1 MIFSQEMEHNNTHLA
16 DLFKSAAENLAPQLS
31 IWRIHLHSHPELS
44 YEEYETMKYVSGELD
59 KMGVIHTSGVADTGI
74 VATIESN
81 DPTSRFMALRAD
93 LDALPIQELNDV
105 PYASCNPG
113 VMHAC
118 GHDVHTTSLLGA
130 AHILSK
136 NKDQWKGTVRLIFQP
151 GEEQLPGGASL
162 MVAEGVLKNPVP
174 SHILGSHVFPELP
187 AGHVGMRPGTYMASA
202 DEIHLTI
209 VGKGGHAALPEN
221 QSNPLI
227 VASEIILALEKFM
240 NERPD
245 PSIKTVLAFG
255 FIEGLG
261 ATNVIPNEVHLKGT
275 FRSLN
280 ETWRYEVHKEV
291 KSIVEEICQKRG
303 ATADLRIPVGY
314 PSVYNDPD
322 LTARM
327 KSSAIAFLGKEKVHD
342 LPVRMTAED
351 FSFYAREIPGCF
363 YRIGT
368 SSPISDLGH
377 SGLHTP
383 HFDVDEDALKLGA
396 GLMAYAAAT
405 T

>member
-1 MIFSQEMEHNNTHLA
+1 VKFSQEMELKNTRLA
-16 DLFKSAAENLAPQLS
+16 DLFKSAAESLVPQLS
-31 IWRIHLHSHPELS
+31 IWRRHLHSHPELS

-59 KMGVIHTSGVADTGI
+59 KMGVTHTSGVADTGI

-130 AHILSK
+130 AHILSN

-209 VGKGGHAALPEN
+209 VGKGGHAALPDN

-280 ETWRYEVHKEV
+280 ETWRYEVHKKI
-291 KSIVEEICQKRG
+291 KSIVEEICQKRD
-303 ATADLRIPVGY
+303 AKADLRIPVGY

-327 KSSAIAFLGKEKVHD
+327 KSSAIAFLGEEKVHD

-377 SGLHTP
+377 RGLHTP
-383 HFDVDEDALKLGA
+383 YFDVDEDALKLGA
-396 GLMAYAAAT
+396 GLMAFAAAT

>member
-1 MIFSQEMEHNNTHLA
+1 MKFSQEMELKNTRLA
-16 DLFKSAAENLAPQLS
+16 DLFKSAAESLVPQLS
-31 IWRIHLHSHPELS
+31 IWRRHLHSHPELS

-59 KMGVIHTSGVADTGI
+59 KMGVTHTSGVADTGI

-130 AHILSK
+130 AHILSN

-209 VGKGGHAALPEN
+209 VGKGGHAALPDN

-280 ETWRYEVHKEV
+280 ETWRYEVHKKI
-291 KSIVEEICQKRG
+291 KSIVEEICQKRD
-303 ATADLRIPVGY
+303 AKADLRIPVGY

-327 KSSAIAFLGKEKVHD
+327 KSSAIAFLGEEKVHD

-377 SGLHTP
+377 RGLHTP
-383 HFDVDEDALKLGA
+383 YFDVDEDALKLGA
-396 GLMAYAAAT
+396 GLMAFAAAT

>member
-1 MIFSQEMEHNNTHLA
+1 MELKNTRLA
-16 DLFKSAAENLAPQLS
+16 DLFKSAAESLVPQLS
-31 IWRIHLHSHPELS
+31 IWRRHLHSHPELS

-59 KMGVIHTSGVADTGI
+59 KMGVTHTSGVADTGI

-130 AHILSK
+130 AHILSN

-209 VGKGGHAALPEN
+209 VGKGGHAALPDN

-280 ETWRYEVHKEV
+280 ETLRYEVHKKI
-291 KSIVEEICQKRG
+291 KSIVEEICQKRD
-303 ATADLRIPVGY
+303 AKADLRIPVGY

-327 KSSAIAFLGKEKVHD
+327 KSSAIAFLGEEKVHD

-377 SGLHTP
+377 RGLHTP
-383 HFDVDEDALKLGA
+383 YFDVDEDALKLGA
-396 GLMAYAAAT
+396 GLMAFAAAT

>member
-1 MIFSQEMEHNNTHLA
+1 MELKNTRLA

-31 IWRIHLHSHPELS
+31 IWRRHLHSHPELS

-59 KMGVIHTSGVADTGI
+59 KMGVTHTSGVADTGI

-81 DPTSRFMALRAD
+81 DPTSRLMALRAD

-130 AHILSK
+130 AHILSTT
-136 NKDQWKGTVRLIFQP
+136 KDQWKGTVRLIFQP

-162 MVAEGVLKNPVP
+162 MVAEGVLKNPAP

-227 VASEIILALEKFM
+227 VASEIILALEKLI

-280 ETWRYEVHKEV
+280 ETWRYDVHKKM

-303 ATADLRIPVGY
+303 ASADLKIPVGY

-327 KSSAIAFLGKEKVHD
+327 KSSAIAFLGEEKVHD

-368 SSPISDLGH
+368 SSPTSDLGH
-377 SGLHTP
+377 RGLHTP

>member
-1 MIFSQEMEHNNTHLA
+1 MELKNTRLA
-16 DLFKSAAENLAPQLS
+16 DLFKSAAESLVPQLS
-31 IWRIHLHSHPELS
+31 IWRRHLHSHPELS

-59 KMGVIHTSGVADTGI
+59 KMGVTHTSGVADTGI

-130 AHILSK
+130 AHILSN

-209 VGKGGHAALPEN
+209 VGKGGHAALPDN

-280 ETWRYEVHKEV
+280 ETWRYEVHKKI
-291 KSIVEEICQKRG
+291 KSIVEEICQKRD
-303 ATADLRIPVGY
+303 AKADLRIPVGY

-327 KSSAIAFLGKEKVHD
+327 KSSAIAFLGEEKVHD

-377 SGLHTP
+377 RGLHTP
-383 HFDVDEDALKLGA
+383 YFDVDEDALKLGA
-396 GLMAYAAAT
+396 GLMAFAAAT

>member
-1 MIFSQEMEHNNTHLA
+1 MELKNTRLA
-16 DLFKSAAENLAPQLS
+16 DLFKSAAESLVPQLS
-31 IWRIHLHSHPELS
+31 IWRRHLHSHPELS
-44 YEEYETMKYVSGELD
+44 YEEYETMKYVSDELD
-59 KMGVIHTSGVADTGI
+59 KMGVPHTSGIADTGI

-81 DPTSRFMALRAD
+81 DPTLRFMALRAD

-136 NKDQWKGTVRLIFQP
+136 NKDQWTGTVRLIFQP

-280 ETWRYEVHKEV
+280 EIWRYEVHKKI
-291 KSIVEEICQKRG
+291 KSIVEEICQKRD
-303 ATADLRIPVGY
+303 AKADLRIPVGY

-327 KSSAIAFLGKEKVHD
+327 KSSAIAFLGEEKVHD

-383 HFDVDEDALKLGA
+383 YFDVDEDALKLGA
-396 GLMAYAAAT
+396 GLMAFAAAT

>member
-1 MIFSQEMEHNNTHLA
+1 MIFSQEMELKNTRLA
-16 DLFKSAAENLAPQLS
+16 DLFKSAAESLVPQLS
-31 IWRIHLHSHPELS
+31 IWRRHLHSHPELS
-44 YEEYETMKYVSGELD
+44 YEEYETMKYVSDELD
-59 KMGVIHTSGVADTGI
+59 KMGVPHTSGIADTGI

-81 DPTSRFMALRAD
+81 DPTLRFMALRAD

-136 NKDQWKGTVRLIFQP
+136 NKDQWTGTVRLIFQP

-261 ATNVIPNEVHLKGT
+261 ATNVIPNEIHLKGT

-280 ETWRYEVHKEV
+280 EKWRYEVHKKI

-303 ATADLRIPVGY
+303 ASADLRIPVGY

-327 KSSAIAFLGKEKVHD
+327 KSCAIAFLGEEKVHD

-383 HFDVDEDALKLGA
+383 YFDVDEDALKLGA
-396 GLMAYAAAT
+396 GLMAFAAAT

>member
-1 MIFSQEMEHNNTHLA
+1 MELKNTRLA
-16 DLFKSAAENLAPQLS
+16 DLFKAAAENLAPQLS
-31 IWRIHLHSHPELS
+31 IWRRYLHAHPELS
-44 YEEYETMKYVSGELD
+44 YEEYETMKYVSGELA
-59 KMGVIHTSGVADTGI
+59 KIGVTHKTGVADTGI

-81 DPTSRFMALRAD
+81 DPASRFMALRAD

-130 AHILSK
+130 AHILYN
-136 NKDQWKGTVRLIFQP
+136 NKDKWRGTVRLIFQP
-151 GEEQLPGGASL
+151 GEERLPGGASL
-162 MVAEGVLKNPVP
+162 MVAAGVLKNPVP

-227 VASEIILALEKFM
+227 VASEIILALEKLI

-280 ETWRYEVHKEV
+280 ETWRYEVHEKI
-291 KSIVEEICQKRG
+291 KTIVEDICHKRG
-303 ATADLRIPVGY
+303 AKAELSIPVGY

-327 KSSAIAFLGKEKVHD
+327 KASAIEFLGKDQVHD

-351 FSFYAREIPGCF
+351 FSFYAKEIPGCF
-363 YRIGT
+363 YRLGT
-368 SSPISDLGH
+368 SSPNSELGH

-383 HFDVDEDALKLGA
+383 HFDVDEDSLKLGA

>member
-1 MIFSQEMEHNNTHLA
+1 
-16 DLFKSAAENLAPQLS
+16 
-31 IWRIHLHSHPELS
+31 
-44 YEEYETMKYVSGELD
+44 MKYVSGELD
-59 KMGVIHTSGVADTGI
+59 KMGVTHTAGVADTGI

-280 ETWRYEVHKEV
+280 ETWRYEVHK
-291 KSIVEEICQKRG
+291 KIKCIVEEICQKRD
-303 ATADLRIPVGY
+303 AKADLRIPVGY

-327 KSSAIAFLGKEKVHD
+327 KSSAIAFLGEEKVHD

-377 SGLHTP
+377 RGLHTP
-383 HFDVDEDALKLGA
+383 YFDVDEDALKLGA
-396 GLMAYAAAT
+396 GLMAFAAAT

>member
-1 MIFSQEMEHNNTHLA
+1 MDLENTHLA

-31 IWRIHLHSHPELS
+31 IWRRHLHAHPELS

-59 KMGVIHTSGVADTGI
+59 KIGVSHKSGIADTGI

-81 DPTSRFMALRAD
+81 YPSARFMALRAD

-105 PYASCNPG
+105 TYASCNPG

-130 AHILSK
+130 AYILSK

-151 GEEQLPGGASL
+151 GEERLPGGASL

-187 AGHVGMRPGTYMASA
+187 AGHVGMRQGTYMASA

-209 VGKGGHAALPEN
+209 IGKGGHAALPEN

-227 VASEIILALEKFM
+227 VASEIILALEKLI

-280 ETWRYEVHKEV
+280 ETWRYEVHEKI
-291 KSIVEEICQKRG
+291 KTIIDDICLKRG
-303 ATADLRIPVGY
+303 ATADLKIPVGY

-322 LTARM
+322 LTSRM
-327 KSSAIAFLGKEKVHD
+327 KASAIEFLGEDKVHD

-368 SSPISDLGH
+368 SSPNSELGH

-383 HFDVDEDALKLGA
+383 HFDVDEDSLKLGA
-396 GLMAYAAAT
+396 GLMAFAAAT

>member
-1 MIFSQEMEHNNTHLA
+1 MELKNTRLA
-16 DLFKSAAENLAPQLS
+16 DLFTSAADNLSPQLS
-31 IWRIHLHSHPELS
+31 IWRRHLHSHPELS
-44 YEEYETMKYVSGELD
+44 YKEYETMKYVSGELD
-59 KMGVIHTSGVADTGI
+59 KMGVSHKSGIVDTGI

-81 DPTSRFMALRAD
+81 DPSSRFMALRAD

-105 PYASCNPG
+105 TYASCNPG

-130 AHILSK
+130 AYILSK
-136 NKDQWKGTVRLIFQP
+136 NKDQWSGTVRLIFQP
-151 GEEQLPGGASL
+151 GEERLPGGASL

-187 AGHVGMRPGTYMASA
+187 AGHVGMRQGTYMASA

-209 VGKGGHAALPEN
+209 IGKGGHAALPEN

-227 VASEIILALEKFM
+227 VASEIILALEKLI

-280 ETWRYEVHKEV
+280 ETWRYEVHEKIRTIIED
-291 KSIVEEICQKRG
+291 ICLKRG
-303 ATADLRIPVGY
+303 ASYDLKIPVGY

-322 LTARM
+322 LTSRM
-327 KSSAIAFLGKEKVHD
+327 KASAIEFLGKDKVHD

-368 SSPISDLGH
+368 SSPNSELGH

-383 HFDVDEDALKLGA
+383 HFDVDEDSLKLGA

>member
-1 MIFSQEMEHNNTHLA
+1 MDLENTHLA

-31 IWRIHLHSHPELS
+31 IWRRHLHAHPELS

-59 KMGVIHTSGVADTGI
+59 KIGVSHKSGIADTGI

-81 DPTSRFMALRAD
+81 YPSARFMALRAD

-105 PYASCNPG
+105 TYASCNPG

-118 GHDVHTTSLLGA
+118 GHDVHTTYLLGA
-130 AHILSK
+130 AYILSK

-151 GEEQLPGGASL
+151 GEERLPGGASL

-187 AGHVGMRPGTYMASA
+187 AGHVGMRQGTYMASA

-209 VGKGGHAALPEN
+209 IGKGGHAALTEN

-227 VASEIILALEKFM
+227 VASEIILALEKLI

-280 ETWRYEVHKEV
+280 ETWRYEVHDKI
-291 KSIVEEICQKRG
+291 KTIIDDICLKRG
-303 ATADLRIPVGY
+303 ATADRKIPVGY

-322 LTARM
+322 LTSRM
-327 KSSAIAFLGKEKVHD
+327 KASAIEFLGEDKVHD

-368 SSPISDLGH
+368 SSPNSELGH

-383 HFDVDEDALKLGA
+383 HFDVDEDSLKLGA